1 MSLAFSSDAEFVEQR
16 AQPRR
21 RVIAP
26 AILAFGGNAFTPDCV
41 IRNLTPRGAA
51 VRMEPG
57 LALPGHV
64 ALIELAIGRAHEAR
78 VAWHRN
84 GFVGLEIVSTRDLR
98 SAGSNDPLRQLW
110 IDRLPRVR

>member
-1 MSLAFSSDAEFVEQR
+1 MTLAALAQDTVEKR
-16 AQPRR
+16 AVSRH
-21 RVIAP
+21 RVLLGAK
-26 AILAFGGNAFTPDCV
+26 LVWGQNAFTPECV

-51 VRMEPG
+51 IRMEPG